1 MNCVASSCQGDDQV
15 PLPIE
20 TPGTAVPPSRRRHAA
35 LQYLE
40 AANKSADGVERD
52 QLRRRAADLILPRVR
67 ARRRSGATDERINRG

>member
-20 TPGTAVPPSRRRHAA
+20 TPGTAVTPSRRRNAA

-40 AANKSADGVERD
+40 AANRSADGLERD
-52 QLRRRAADLILPRVR
+52 QLRRRAADLILPRKRMVKT
-67 ARRRSGATDERINRG
+67 RRSR